1 MKTKINH
8 LSKLVMF
15 YLMFASTVFSQSI
28 TNTLGTGGVF
38 TIKDATN
45 NFFTLS
51 QSTGQVNILRSLR
64 LENTTSS
71 SLGVLFKGTNPFLH
85 NYGTENTFLGI
96 NSGNFTMT
104 GIYNTAMG
112 SNSLSF
118 NTTGSYNTAVGW
130 NSLFYN
136 TTGNQNTAV
145 GLSSLVFNNGGN
157 YNTAVGYSTLPYNT
171 SGSFNT
177 AVGWLSLN
185 SNINGGLNTALGVQ
199 SLYSNNG
206 GYNTALGV
214 QSLYSNNLGGYNTA
228 VGNGSLYSNLG
239 GSWNTALG
247 YISLFSNISGFS
259 NTAIGHQA
267 LYSNTTGTS
276 NTAVGDS
283 SLYLNT
289 SGNGNTVLGRNAGS
303 TITTG
308 GNLTCIGINSQPIS
322 GTAINQITLGSPSIT
337 ALRCAVQTISGV
349 SDARDKK
356 NITDLSLGID
366 FLMKVKPR
374 LFNWD
379 KREWYNNNVSDGS
392 KMKETPTAGFIA
404 QELDEVQTTE
414 NSEWLNLVLKDN
426 PEKLEATSGNLLPVM
441 VKAIQELKEEND
453 LLKQNNEKL
462 SAEVVS
468 FKSINEKLSAE
479 VEAFKSISEKLV
491 KLEQKVNELNSIKHT
506 SFNGNKV
513 SMTNSK

>member
-1 MKTKINH
+1 
-8 LSKLVMF
+8 
-15 YLMFASTVFSQSI
+15 
-28 TNTLGTGGVF
+28 
-38 TIKDATN
+38 
-45 NFFTLS
+45 
-51 QSTGQVNILRSLR
+51 
-64 LENTTSS
+64 
-71 SLGVLFKGTNPFLH
+71 
-85 NYGTENTFLGI
+85 
-96 NSGNFTMT
+96 
-104 GIYNTAMG
+104 
-112 SNSLSF
+112 
-118 NTTGSYNTAVGW
+118 
-130 NSLFYN
+130 
-136 TTGNQNTAV
+136 
-145 GLSSLVFNNGGN
+145 
-157 YNTAVGYSTLPYNT
+157 
-171 SGSFNT
+171 
-177 AVGWLSLN
+177 
-185 SNINGGLNTALGVQ
+185 
-199 SLYSNNG
+199 
-206 GYNTALGV
+206 
-214 QSLYSNNLGGYNTA
+214 
-228 VGNGSLYSNLG
+228 
-239 GSWNTALG
+239 
-247 YISLFSNISGFS
+247 
-259 NTAIGHQA
+259 
-267 LYSNTTGTS
+267 
-276 NTAVGDS
+276 VGDS